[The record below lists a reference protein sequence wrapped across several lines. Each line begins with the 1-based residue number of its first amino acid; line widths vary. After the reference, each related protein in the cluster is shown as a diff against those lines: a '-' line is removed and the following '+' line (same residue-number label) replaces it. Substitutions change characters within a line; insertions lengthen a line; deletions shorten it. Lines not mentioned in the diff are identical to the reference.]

1 MLASEPLAGAPAAY
15 AAGAPA
21 PLPQPE
27 PSPSPSD
34 QDAASPAPAAFD
46 VVAAEMLDAEPQL
59 RRMLLR
65 KFGITQHS
73 AEDILSG
80 VSERWLRAVKEGSDL
95 PEHPRAYL
103 FALTRNA
110 AVDHLRRASSRPE
123 VSTAHADWVALE
135 PQFGTERSAEDV
147 VTTGLRNKELLA
159 KVQSLPHVQRRVIEC
174 LFVSG
179 MTSKETAR
187 RLAIS
192 IENVDRNRLRALKAL
207 RAMYVHAAP
216 AVADEPWGT
225 S

>member
-1 MLASEPLAGAPAAY
+1 MLASERLAGAPAAY

-21 PLPQPE
+21 PPPESE
-27 PSPSPSD
+27 PSLD
-34 QDAASPAPAAFD
+34 QGAVPRVPAAFD

-59 RRMLLR
+59 RRMLLY
-65 KFGITQHS
+65 KFGITQHN

-80 VSERWLRAVKEGSDL
+80 VRERWLRAVKEGSDL
-95 PEHPRAYL
+95 PRHPRGYL
-103 FALTRNA
+103 FAVTRNA
-110 AVDHLRRASSRPE
+110 AVDHLRRASSRHE
-123 VSTAHADWVALE
+123 VSTSDADWTVLE
-135 PQFGTERSAEDV
+135 PQFGHERSAEDV
-147 VTTGLRNKELLA
+147 VTASLRNEELLA

-179 MTSKETAR
+179 MTSKETAT

-192 IENVDRNRLRALKAL
+192 VENVDRSRLRALKAL

-216 AVADEPWGT
+216 DAADEPWGT